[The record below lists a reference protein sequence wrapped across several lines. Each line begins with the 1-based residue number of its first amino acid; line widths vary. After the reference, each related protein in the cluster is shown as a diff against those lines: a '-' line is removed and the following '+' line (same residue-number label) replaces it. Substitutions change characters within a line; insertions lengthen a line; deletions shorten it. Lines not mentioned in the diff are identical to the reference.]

1 LVSAADAVQ
10 MNCAIGMI
18 AVSDFEKSS

>member
-1 LVSAADAVQ
+1 VSAADAVQ